1 MSQSILEYYLYAFS
15 HLNVGVGKV
24 DGKAPHK
31 PILLLTVIQ
40 AYETGLLTDNQIP
53 ITPELTGLFKSN
65 WNSLVT
71 SGHTL
76 GFALPFFHLRNEKG
90 HWWKLVANPGCELW
104 VQDGKLTTFAN
115 LSVAVACAQIDPN
128 LAELLL
134 NDTTRQLLRR
144 TLLDTYF
151 TGQTTSLT
159 TALDGPLKELNEL
172 KQAMLEESPGEYRT
186 RLKGLRTRLDPET
199 YQIEVF
205 ARDTVFRREVVRL
218 YDDTCCVTGVRVSAP
233 YSFSMV
239 DACHIVPF
247 ATTFNNHPT
256 NGIAL
261 CPNLHRAFDKGAISV
276 DNQYRVILSG
286 TFVEN
291 ESSLYSLKALSGT
304 FIKLPIDKRYWPD
317 LEAFA
322 WHREHVFKG

>member
-1 MSQSILEYYLYAFS
+1 MPQPILEYYLYAFS

-31 PILLLTVIQ
+31 PVLLLTVVQ
-40 AYETGLLTDNQIP
+40 AYEAGLLTDNQIP
-53 ITPELTGLFKSN
+53 ITPELTSLFKSN
-65 WNSLVT
+65 WNSLVV

-76 GFALPFFHLRNEKG
+76 GFALPFFHLKNEKG
-90 HWWKLVANPGCELW
+90 HWWELVANPGCELW
-104 VQDGKLTTFAN
+104 VQNGKLTTFAN
-115 LSVAVACAQIDPN
+115 LSMAVAYAQIDSS

-151 TGQTTSLT
+151 PGHTASLSIT
-159 TALDGPLKELNEL
+159 PDKPLEDL
-172 KQAMLEESPGEYRT
+172 KREILEESPGAYRT
-186 RLKGLRTRLDPET
+186 RLKDLKTRLDPET

-218 YDDTCCVTGVRVSAP
+218 YDDTCCVTGVRVAAP

-247 ATTFNNHPT
+247 ARTFNNHPT

-261 CPNLHRAFDKGAISV
+261 CPNLHRAFDKGVISV
-276 DNQYRVILSG
+276 DDRYRVVVSG

-291 ESSLYSLKALSGT
+291 ESSPYSLKALAGT
-304 FIKLPIDKRYWPD
+304 LLELPTDKRYWPD
-317 LEAFA
+317 REAFA
-322 WHREHVFKG
+322 WHRAHVFRG